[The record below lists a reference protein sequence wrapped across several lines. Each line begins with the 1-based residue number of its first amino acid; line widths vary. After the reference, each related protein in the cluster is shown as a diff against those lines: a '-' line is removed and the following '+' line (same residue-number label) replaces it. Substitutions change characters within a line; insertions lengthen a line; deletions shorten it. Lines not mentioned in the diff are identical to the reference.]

1 MYQYEERELNG
12 PIAEELIRELFAGQ
26 KNVKKAEIKSRVLR
40 EHSNR
45 GGKPY
50 TRQTTPVTKALKNL
64 RDNKGLATNQ
74 RRGYWT
80 FKANEASVKTN
91 EASVDELQGFN
102 EIRAVY
108 EKKIIAG
115 LVGSAGRLQTR
126 SDSRRLKKIAEDVN
140 TCHERLQK
148 LIAACEII
156 EEVERAT
163 KPQHPSDSQ

>member
-12 PIAEELIRELFAGQ
+12 PIAEELIRELFTG
-26 KNVKKAEIKSRVLR
+26 KENVKKAEIEERVLQ

-50 TRQTTPVTKALKNL
+50 TRATTPVTDALNNL
-64 RDNKGLATNQ
+64 KKEGFADNQ

-80 FKANEASVKTN
+80 FKAKETPVKAK

-126 SDSRRLKKIAEDVN
+126 SDSRRLKKIAEVVN